1 MLAWHVA
8 GLMPWG
14 PLLAGCLT
22 GIGVTAALRI
32 FAGPIETPVDLGA
45 GVRASFV
52 PVVAGLAFLL
62 HDPCR
67 QLTGAL
73 PAGAWLTPA
82 TRIGL
87 ALPVLA
93 LSGLIQLQVAARAL
107 AADLNAAGQPAAGLP
122 WLALTAELAA
132 WCTLAIALA
141 AGLDRTRWRDLAG
154 LAAAALALAIV
165 GVLALLPFHLL
176 PAAIIAMTNT
186 QRHQWTAAW
195 RLWITVGATTTVIA
209 GWAAGDP
216 WRRVRWPRYL
226 TTLRAW

>member
-73 PAGAWLTPA
+73 PAGH
-82 TRIGL
+82 G
-87 ALPVLA
+87 
-93 LSGLIQLQVAARAL
+93 
-107 AADLNAAGQPAAGLP
+107 
-122 WLALTAELAA
+122 
-132 WCTLAIALA
+132 
-141 AGLDRTRWRDLAG
+141 
-154 LAAAALALAIV
+154 
-165 GVLALLPFHLL
+165 
-176 PAAIIAMTNT
+176 
-186 QRHQWTAAW
+186 
-195 RLWITVGATTTVIA
+195 
-209 GWAAGDP
+209 
-216 WRRVRWPRYL
+216 
-226 TTLRAW
+226 